1 MDVFEA
7 IQQRRSVKR
16 FTGRAVA
23 RDEIERLLNA
33 AVAAPNHRLTQPWR
47 FYVLGPNAREAYGRA
62 LGERKAR
69 KLEDAEKGR
78 ALRDT
83 VAREHREL
91 PAMLVIAV
99 VRSDNPETAQEDV
112 AAAMMA
118 IENLALAAVAIG
130 LGTHIKTGAVMDT
143 EAARA
148 AVGVPEDQRIV
159 AIVNL
164 GEPAELPP
172 TKPRQSARE
181 HTAWL
186 P

>member
-1 MDVFEA
+1 MNVLDA
-7 IQQRRSVKR
+7 IQNRRSIKR
-16 FTGRAVA
+16 FTDRPVS
-23 RDEIERLLNA
+23 RDEIETVLAA
-33 AVAAPNHRLTQPWR
+33 AVLAPNHRLTLPWR
-47 FYVLGPNAREAYGRA
+47 FYVLGPGARYAYGLA
-62 LGERKAR
+62 LGDRKAR
-69 KLEDAEKGR
+69 KLTDPDAVTALRETIAAEHR
-78 ALRDT
+78 AL
-83 VAREHREL
+83 
-91 PAMLVIAV
+91 PCMIAV
-99 VRSDNPETAQEDV
+99 AVVTHENPEIREEDY
-112 AAAMMA
+112 AAVMMA
-118 IENLALAAVAIG
+118 IQNLALAAVELG